1 MNSLMAVL
9 ALLLPLVH
17 GLVVLTTTRR
27 ASPTM
32 ALVAEEEGCV
42 ITTLDHFAS
51 TVLGKQNRAEAFI
64 CPISD
69 GDDADVARA
78 REEHDCAQ
86 VMHEGELV
94 WACRVAEDDPPPQNV
109 VWRDWKS
116 PDEYSDL
123 WQDVPQAVV
132 QQSVISSPSKK
143 KAKGKT
149 PDSAT
154 LASDDIVD
162 GLFALLGLLILG
174 KLFGN

>member
-94 WACRVAEDDPPPQNV
+94 WACLVDATVAPPPAFTKV
-109 VWRDWKS
+109 
-116 PDEYSDL
+116 
-123 WQDVPQAVV
+123 DV
-132 QQSVISSPSKK
+132 
-143 KAKGKT
+143 
-149 PDSAT
+149 T
-154 LASDDIVD
+154 LAVAQAK
-162 GLFALLGLLILG
+162 ALLRVDDVAASPTRPGFLRLGFRLRSALASVG
-174 KLFGN
+174 KLIVKAFDSKALAEYGHLP